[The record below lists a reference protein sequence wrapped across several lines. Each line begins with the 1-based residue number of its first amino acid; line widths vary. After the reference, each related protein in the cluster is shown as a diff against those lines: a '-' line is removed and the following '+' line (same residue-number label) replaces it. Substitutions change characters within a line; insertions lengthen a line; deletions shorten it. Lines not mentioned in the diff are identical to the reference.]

1 MKVYK
6 SKRRSCS
13 WCKPNKMG
21 FVPCWTDQE
30 YDKLKR
36 MEEEIRNSQVELDED
51 SKRALYE
58 NKWDLYSE

>member
-21 FVPCWTDQE
+21 FQPCWTPQE
-30 YDKLKR
+30 MDKIER
-36 MEEEIRNSQVELDED
+36 MEQELRENQVELDED

-58 NKWDLYSE
+58 NLEDLYLE